1 VINWA
6 LTGNNPP
13 ISLKI
18 KHFLQ
23 TLGPGIL
30 FASTAIGVSHLVQST
45 RAGAE
50 YGFGLVGFIIAANL
64 FKWPFF
70 EFGSRYASAT
80 GESLIDGY
88 QKISPWFSRL
98 FLGINLVS
106 MFFVNA
112 AVSLVAA
119 GFLQNLF
126 NIEMAPAYF
135 FVPSILLLL
144 TSFLFLALGRYSL
157 LDSGIKIIGSFMV
170 VTTLLAFFIA
180 LANGPKAPTQNF
192 SIFAQLTPHS
202 LPFVIALMGWMPT
215 AIDASTWNSLWTI
228 ARIKQSGYKPTVK
241 ESVFEFNIGY
251 WISAILSICFVV
263 LGAFLLFNT
272 GNTLPDNNV
281 AFATGVVNLYATQ
294 LGSWTFL
301 IIAAAGFS
309 IMLGTCIGAMDGY
322 ARSTARVIAVM
333 RNQEEKKSDYLLWL
347 VLITFGGML
356 VITFFMASFNQLIGL
371 ATTISFLI
379 APIIA
384 ILNYK
389 LIFSQHL
396 TKKQQPG
403 EAMRWL
409 SIAGIGFLFL
419 FSFVLIYFNWF
430 K

>member
-1 VINWA
+1 M
-6 LTGNNPP
+6 
-13 ISLKI
+13 KI

-45 RAGAE
+45 KAGAE

-70 EFGSRYASAT
+70 EFGSRYAAAT

-88 QKISPWFSRL
+88 QKINPWFSRL

-126 NIEMAPAYF
+126 NIQLAPAYF

-144 TSFLFLALGRYSL
+144 FSFLFLALGRYSL
-157 LDSGIKIIGSFMV
+157 LDSGIKIIGSFMFV
-170 VTTLLAFFIA
+170 STLLAFFIA
-180 LANGPKAPTQNF
+180 LANGPKIPVQNYSVF
-192 SIFAQLTPHS
+192 SQLTAQS
-202 LPFVIALMGWMPT
+202 LPFVIALMGWMPA
-215 AIDASTWNSLWTI
+215 AIDSSTWNSLWTI
-228 ARIKQSGYKPTVK
+228 ARSKQSGYTPTVK

-272 GNTLPDNNV
+272 GYILPDNNV
-281 AFATGVVNLYATQ
+281 AFATGVVNLYAAQ

-309 IMLGTCIGAMDGY
+309 IMLGTCIGVMDGY

-333 RNQEEKKSDYLLWL
+333 RNQQEKQSDYLMWL
-347 VLITFGGML
+347 VLITLGGML
-356 VITFFMASFNQLIGL
+356 VIGFFMASFNQLIGL

-379 APIIA
+379 APVIA

-389 LIFSQHL
+389 LIFSHHL
-396 TKKQQPG
+396 SKAQQPG
-403 EAMRWL
+403 KTMRWL

-430 K
+430 N

>member
-1 VINWA
+1 MN
-6 LTGNNPP
+6 
-13 ISLKI
+13 I

-70 EFGSRYASAT
+70 EFGSRYAAAT

-88 QKISPWFSRL
+88 QKINPWFSRL

-126 NIEMAPAYF
+126 NIQLAPAYF
-135 FVPSILLLL
+135 FAPSILLLL
-144 TSFLFLALGRYSL
+144 FSFLFLALGRYSL
-157 LDSGIKIIGSFMV
+157 LDSGIKIIGSFMFV
-170 VTTLLAFFIA
+170 STLLAFFIA
-180 LANGPKAPTQNF
+180 LANGPKVPVQNY
-192 SIFAQLTPHS
+192 SIFAQLTPQS
-202 LPFVIALMGWMPT
+202 LPFVIALMGWMPA
-215 AIDASTWNSLWTI
+215 AIDSSTWNSLWTI
-228 ARIKQSGYKPTVK
+228 ARSKQSGYTPTVK

-251 WISAILSICFVV
+251 WLSGILSICFVV

-272 GNTLPDNNV
+272 GNILPDNNV
-281 AFATGVVNLYATQ
+281 AFATGVVNLYAAQ

-309 IMLGTCIGAMDGY
+309 IMLGTCIGVMDGY

-333 RNQEEKKSDYLLWL
+333 RNQEEKKSDYLMWL
-347 VLITFGGML
+347 VLITLGGML
-356 VITFFMASFNQLIGL
+356 VIGFFMASFNQLIGL

-379 APIIA
+379 APVIA

-389 LIFSQHL
+389 LIFSHHL
-396 TKKQQPG
+396 TKEQQPG
-403 EAMRWL
+403 KAMRWL

>member
-1 VINWA
+1 M
-6 LTGNNPP
+6 
-13 ISLKI
+13 KI

-70 EFGSRYASAT
+70 EFGSRYAAAT
-80 GESLIDGY
+80 GQSLIDGY

-98 FLGINLVS
+98 YLGINLVS

-126 NIEMAPAYF
+126 NIELEPAYF
-135 FVPSILLLL
+135 FVPAIVLLLF
-144 TSFLFLALGRYSL
+144 SFLFLALGRYSL
-157 LDSGIKIIGSFMV
+157 LDSGIKIIGSFMFV
-170 VTTLLAFFIA
+170 STLLAFFIA
-180 LANGPKAPTQNF
+180 LANGPKVPVQNF

-202 LPFVIALMGWMPT
+202 LPFVIALMGWMPA
-215 AIDASTWNSLWTI
+215 AIDSSTWNSLWTI
-228 ARIKQSGYKPTVK
+228 AQSKQSGYTPTVK

-272 GNTLPDNNV
+272 GNMLPDNNV
-281 AFATGVVNLYATQ
+281 AFATGVVNLYAAQ

-309 IMLGTCIGAMDGY
+309 IMLGTCIGVMDGY
-322 ARSTARVIAVM
+322 SRSTARVIAVM
-333 RNQEEKKSDYLLWL
+333 RNRQEKKSDYLIWL
-347 VLITFGGML
+347 TLIALGGML
-356 VITFFMASFNQLIGL
+356 VIGCFMASFNQLIGL

-389 LIFSQHL
+389 LIFSHHL
-396 TKKQQPG
+396 TKVQQPG
-403 EAMRWL
+403 KGMRWL
-409 SIAGIGFLFL
+409 SIAGIIFLFL

>member
-1 VINWA
+1 LN
-6 LTGNNPP
+6 
-13 ISLKI
+13 I
-18 KHFLQ
+18 KRFLQ

-70 EFGSRYASAT
+70 EFGSRYAAAT

-98 FLGINLVS
+98 FLGINLLS

-112 AVSLVAA
+112 AVTFVAA

-126 NIEMAPAYF
+126 NIELSPSYF

-144 TSFLFLALGRYSL
+144 ISFLFLALGRYSL
-157 LDSGIKIIGSFMV
+157 LDSGIKVIGSFMFLS
-170 VTTLLAFFIA
+170 TLLAFFIA
-180 LANGPKAPTQNF
+180 LFNGPKVPIEDY
-192 SIFAQLTPHS
+192 SIFTELTPQS
-202 LPFVIALMGWMPT
+202 LPFVIGLMGWMPT

-228 ARIKQSGYKPTVK
+228 ARRKQSGYAPTVK
-241 ESVFEFNIGY
+241 ESVFEFNFSY
-251 WISAILSICFVV
+251 WISSALSICFVV

-272 GNTLPDNNV
+272 GDSLPDNNV
-281 AFATGVVNLYATQ
+281 SFATGVVNLYATQ
-294 LGSWTFL
+294 LGSWAFM

-333 RNQEEKKSDYLLWL
+333 NNRQEKNTDYLLWL
-347 VLITFGGML
+347 TLITLGGIL
-356 VITFFMASFNQLIGL
+356 VIGFFMASFNQLIGL

-389 LIFSQHL
+389 LIFSKHL
-396 TKKQQPG
+396 TKAQQPG
-403 EAMRWL
+403 NWMRWL
-409 SIAGIGFLFL
+409 SITGIGFLFL
-419 FSFVLIYFNWF
+419 FSLVFVYFNWTQ
-430 K
+430 

>member
-1 VINWA
+1 M
-6 LTGNNPP
+6 
-13 ISLKI
+13 KI
-18 KHFLQ
+18 KQFLK

-45 RAGAE
+45 KAGAE

-70 EFGSRYASAT
+70 EFGSRYAAAT
-80 GESLIDGY
+80 GQSLIDGY

-98 FLGINLVS
+98 YLGINLVS

-126 NIEMAPAYF
+126 NIELAAIYF
-135 FVPSILLLL
+135 FVPSVVLLLF
-144 TSFLFLALGRYSL
+144 SFSFLALGRYSL
-157 LDSGIKIIGSFMV
+157 LDSGIKIIGSFMFV
-170 VTTLLAFFIA
+170 STLLAFFIA
-180 LANGPKAPTQNF
+180 IFDGPKVPIQNF
-192 SIFAQLTPHS
+192 SIFVHLTPHS
-202 LPFVIALMGWMPT
+202 LPFVIALMGWMPA
-215 AIDASTWNSLWTI
+215 AIDSSTWNSLWTI
-228 ARIKQSGYKPTVK
+228 ARKKQSGYAPTVK

-251 WISAILSICFVV
+251 WISATLSICFVV

-272 GNTLPDNNV
+272 GNLLPDNNV
-281 AFATGVVNLYATQ
+281 AFATGVVNLYTAQ
-294 LGSWTFL
+294 LGSWTFI

-309 IMLGTCIGAMDGY
+309 IMLGTCIGVMDGY

-333 RNQEEKKSDYLLWL
+333 RNQEEKQSDYLLWL
-347 VLITFGGML
+347 VLITLGGML
-356 VITFFMASFNQLIGL
+356 VIGLFMASFNQLIGL

-384 ILNYK
+384 MLNYK

-403 EAMRWL
+403 KAMQWL

-430 K
+430 Q